1 MMDGGSGI
9 PIQDLCEEATCP
21 ICLDYFKDPVTLE
34 CGHNFCQGCLRR
46 CWEETEAE
54 ASCPQCREK
63 IQQRHLRPNQQ
74 LSNFVEITKKLKGQG
89 AKGDEGNCVLC
100 NCEKHQ
106 EPLKLFCKDDETPI
120 CVVCDRS
127 KEHKNHEVVPV
138 EEASQ
143 EYKDQICNCLE
154 SLKKE
159 REDIQASKAA
169 SEKESQ
175 DLLKQIEA
183 ERQKTTVELRKLR
196 QFLDEQE
203 TLRLAQM
210 EELEKVIIQIREK
223 NLASLS
229 QELSS
234 LESLIQEMEEK
245 HQQPASKLLQDVR
258 RILMSTEKRENL
270 EKTVAFPPWL
280 TWMISD
286 IFDISPFL
294 EIVLKQLKDT
304 FFSRPPL
311 QKANI
316 TLDPDT
322 AFPQLVVSEDCK
334 SVTCG
339 DKPRDLPDF
348 PERFDKCAYVLGCE
362 GFTAGRH
369 FWEVFVETEEEWA
382 VGVARKSVRRKG
394 CVSISPEEGIW
405 AVGKWDGAYRVP
417 DSHAQSVL
425 SLRREPKTIAVSLN
439 CAGGRVAFYDTDTRV
454 LLHIF
459 SGVSF
464 SGEALLPF
472 FWLRGQRANIQISF
486 L

>member
-1 MMDGGSGI
+1 MADGGGGI

-34 CGHNFCQGCLRR
+34 CGHNFCQGCLTR

-74 LSNFVEITKKLKGQG
+74 LANFVEITKKLRGQG
-89 AKGDEGNCVLC
+89 AKGDDGKGAV
-100 NCEKHQ
+100 CEKHQ

-143 EYKDQICNCLE
+143 EY
-154 SLKKE
+154 
-159 REDIQASKAA
+159 R
-169 SEKESQ
+169 
-175 DLLKQIEA
+175 KQIEA
-183 ERQKTTVELRKLR
+183 ERQKTTTELRKLR

-229 QELSS
+229 QELAS

-245 HQQPASKLLQDVR
+245 QQQPASELLQDVR

-294 EIVLKQLKDT
+294 EVVLKQLK
-304 FFSRPPL
+304 
-311 QKANI
+311 ANV

-322 AFPQLVVSEDCK
+322 AFPQLVVSEDRK

-339 DKPRDLPDF
+339 DKPQDLPDF
-348 PERFDKCAYVLGCE
+348 PERFDKHAYVLGCE

-394 CVSISPEEGIW
+394 YVNISPEEGIW